1 LIKSAAVFQARI
13 DGQAKYQTENTNQDA
28 PEEQFVTVN
37 AAEKMHGREIGSS
50 RLASPPASLDL
61 ALARRWRRQRG
72 EAEGAEL
79 QKDDSAVA
87 N

>member
-1 LIKSAAVFQARI
+1 M
-13 DGQAKYQTENTNQDA
+13 
-28 PEEQFVTVN
+28 TVN